1 MQGVLK
7 LASDGGE
14 GEWGKLGETAL
25 FLMTTM
31 MSLVDVGK
39 AAEREAEL
47 NESLPPVESSSDDGQ
62 EETRVFFD
70 AQTNELKIDTNKSGP
85 DDTPSVI
92 EAGPL
97 ELLHGERLQ
106 LRIFVD
112 KSVVEVFANGR
123 QAIARRIYPSR
134 RDSIGV
140 RLFASGG
147 DAQVHSLAAWQIAP
161 ANSS

>member
-1 MQGVLK
+1 VAALDLPAGTELAIDEASGDSLELLVEFESGSRGSYGLK
-7 LASDGGE
+7 
-14 GEWGKLGETAL
+14 
-25 FLMTTM
+25 
-31 MSLVDVGK
+31 VCV
-39 AAEREAEL
+39 
-47 NESLPPVESSSDDGQ
+47 SDDGQ

-70 AQTNELKIDTNKSGP
+70 TQTNELKIDTNKSGP
-85 DDTPSVI
+85 DDTPSVV

-106 LRIFVD
+106 LRVFVD
-112 KSVVEVFANGR
+112 KSVVEVFANSR

>member
-62 EETRVFFD
+62 EEDEGEFGDFAD
-70 AQTNELKIDTNKSGP
+70 A
-85 DDTPSVI
+85 
-92 EAGPL
+92 
-97 ELLHGERLQ
+97 
-106 LRIFVD
+106 F
-112 KSVVEVFANGR
+112 
-123 QAIARRIYPSR
+123 
-134 RDSIGV
+134 
-140 RLFASGG
+140 GG
-147 DAQVHSLAAWQIAP
+147 FEGADP
-161 ANSS
+161 